1 MCESAHMGYWHT
13 HAIHRHR
20 HTRYHG
26 VLIHILN
33 GCFMWKNVLEFEFYV
48 TSNAEKREKCEYRRY
63 SKKKGWRK
71 NATTLYTKD
80 TWQ

>member
-13 HAIHRHR
+13 HTKHRHI

-33 GCFMWKNVLEFEFYV
+33 GCFMWKNVLEFEF
-48 TSNAEKREKCEYRRY
+48 
-63 SKKKGWRK
+63 
-71 NATTLYTKD
+71 
-80 TWQ
+80 